1 MITPKMKQLVAG
13 GSVIRAMFEEGR
25 IMAEKFGAENVYDFS
40 LGNPNTPPPAAVK
53 EAIFDILENEPEMMV
68 HGYMSNVGYE
78 DVRKAMADNIN
89 RKQGTSYTARN
100 IIMTVGAAGAL
111 NVVMKTII
119 EPGDE
124 VLLQAPFF
132 GEYLNYISNFD
143 GKAVIVSPEYT
154 NFSINFPELE
164 QKITPKTKAMILN
177 TPNNPT
183 GAIYSEQDIIRLCDI
198 LRAKQKEYGHAI
210 YLISDEPYR
219 EIVFGGQTVPY
230 LPCYY
235 ENAFVGYSYSKTLSL
250 PGERI
255 GYIVAPDTL
264 EDFEGTVAALSVA
277 NRILG
282 FVNAPSLMQ
291 RVVARLGDISSDM
304 TIYQENK
311 KELYEALT
319 SYGYEMVEPQ
329 GAFYMFP
336 KAPGGDDKAFCEAAK
351 EERILVVPGSTFA
364 GPGYFR
370 LAFCVSRQ
378 TVQNALP
385 GFKRLAEKY
394 HLKD

>member
-1 MITPKMKQLVAG
+1 M
-13 GSVIRAMFEEGR
+13 
-25 IMAEKFGAENVYDFS
+25 
-40 LGNPNTPPPAAVK
+40 
-53 EAIFDILENEPEMMV
+53 
-68 HGYMSNVGYE
+68 
-78 DVRKAMADNIN
+78 
-89 RKQGTSYTARN
+89 
-100 IIMTVGAAGAL
+100 
-111 NVVMKTII
+111 
-119 EPGDE
+119 
-124 VLLQAPFF
+124 
-132 GEYLNYISNFD
+132 
-143 GKAVIVSPEYT
+143 
-154 NFSINFPELE
+154 
-164 QKITPKTKAMILN
+164 
-177 TPNNPT
+177 
-183 GAIYSEQDIIRLCDI
+183 
-198 LRAKQKEYGHAI
+198 
-210 YLISDEPYR
+210 
-219 EIVFGGQTVPY
+219 
-230 LPCYY
+230 
-235 ENAFVGYSYSKTLSL
+235 

-255 GYIVAPDTL
+255 GYIVAPDSL

>member
-1 MITPKMKQLVAG
+1 MITPKMQQLVAG

-25 IMAEKFGAENVYDFS
+25 IMAAKYGAENVYDFS

-53 EAIFDILENEPEMMV
+53 ETIKAILDEEPELMV

-78 DVRKAMADNIN
+78 DVRRTLAENIN
-89 RKQGTSYTARN
+89 QKQGTDYSAKN

-111 NVVMKTII
+111 NVIMKTVI

-143 GKAVIVSPEYT
+143 GKAVVIPPEYT
-154 NFSINFPELE
+154 SFSINFEELE
-164 QKITPKTKAMILN
+164 KAVTPKTKAMILN

-183 GAIYSEQDIIRLCDI
+183 GAIYSEADIERLCAI
-198 LRAKQKEYGHAI
+198 LHEKELAYGHAI

-219 EIVFGGQTVPY
+219 EIVFGGQSVPY
-230 LPCYY
+230 LPKYY
-235 ENAFVGYSYSKTLSL
+235 ANAFVGYSYSKTLSL

-255 GYIVAPDTL
+255 GYIVAPNTL
-264 EDFEGTVAALSVA
+264 EDFDGTIAALSVA

-291 RVVARLGDISSDM
+291 RVVARLGDQTSDM
-304 TIYQENK
+304 SIYRENK
-311 KELYEALT
+311 EQLYEALT

-336 KAPGGDDKAFCEAAK
+336 KAPGGDDKAFCTAAK
-351 EERILVVPGSTFA
+351 EERILIVPGSTFA

-370 LAFCVSRQ
+370 LAFCVSRD
-378 TVQNALP
+378 TVKNALP
-385 GFKRLAEKY
+385 GFQRLAERW
-394 HLKD
+394 L